1 MDGALP
7 RGKFSRCDSNGLP
20 KSGGHAGWL
29 LLLAVLLMPL
39 VSGCGSGALVLNR
52 PITLRL
58 TGDES
63 RLLILDT
70 GNHRVLMSDLDFR
83 NGREL
88 RVPGIDPTE
97 FPLWGLAVTGPD
109 EFAVANRTRGTPGGT
124 KHDADLIQISQILF
138 FDFDGNQVHRI
149 AWEGR
154 DRAIQF
160 PLQFLAL
167 PGGDIIVA
175 DGDTARLT
183 RARRDGQPLATF
195 GRFGRN
201 DGELHF
207 PQDICLLPDGNILVV
222 DTYNSCLRLFAPD
235 GTFLRT
241 VVEAGEEEGR
251 VRFPQF
257 VCRDR
262 AGNFYCSELETMR
275 VSVFDADW
283 HFRKALVPR
292 VPDVSAGKG
301 RFFQLSGLA
310 YVDSR
315 RELLVADAFH
325 SCIHVFDA
333 DGNWVRAVGSV
344 HR

>member
-1 MDGALP
+1 
-7 RGKFSRCDSNGLP
+7 
-20 KSGGHAGWL
+20 
-29 LLLAVLLMPL
+29 VLLVPFAT
-39 VSGCGSGALVLNR
+39 GCGREPHMLNR
-52 PITLRL
+52 PTTLRL
-58 TGDES
+58 TGDET

-70 GNHRVLMSDLDFR
+70 GNRRILISDLDFR
-83 NGREL
+83 NSREL
-88 RVPGIDPTE
+88 RIPGVDPTE
-97 FPLWGLAVTGPD
+97 FPLWGLEVTGPS
-109 EFAVANRTRGTPGGT
+109 EFAVANRTRGTPGGP
-124 KHDADLIQISQILF
+124 KHDADLVQISQILF

-149 AWEGR
+149 VWEGR
-154 DRAIQF
+154 DRALQF
-160 PLQFLAL
+160 PLQLQAL
-167 PGGDIIVA
+167 PGGDLIVA

-183 RARRDGQPLATF
+183 RVRRDGQPLATF
-195 GRFGRN
+195 GRFGRKN
-201 DGELHF
+201 GELHF
-207 PQDICLLPDGNILVV
+207 PQDICLLPDGNMLIV
-222 DTYNSCLRLFAPD
+222 DTFNSCLRLFGPD

-283 HFRKALVPR
+283 RFRKALVPR
-292 VPDVSAGKG
+292 IPDASAGKG
-301 RFFQLSGLA
+301 RFFQLGGLA
-310 YVDSR
+310 YAESR

-333 DGNWVRAVGSV
+333 DGNWVRATGAV